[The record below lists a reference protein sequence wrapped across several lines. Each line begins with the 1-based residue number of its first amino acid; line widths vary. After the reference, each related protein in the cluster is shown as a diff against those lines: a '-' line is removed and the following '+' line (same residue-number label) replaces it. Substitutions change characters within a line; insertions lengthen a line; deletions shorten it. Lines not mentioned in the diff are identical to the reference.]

1 MIFFIIFISLMMMER
16 LVEIVYARHNE
27 KKMKRNGAIEVGAD
41 HYKWIVLLH
50 VFFFISLTVEVIWKG
65 GELGKYWFVF
75 FALFLFAQLGRFW
88 TLLTLGKY
96 WNTKIIVLSG
106 EKRVR
111 KGPYRWLKHPNYLIV
126 AIELFS
132 LPLIFEAVFTSFL
145 FVIGHVVLIYF
156 IRIPLEEKA
165 LQQLLV

>member
-65 GELGKYWFVF
+65 GELGKYWFVL
-75 FALFLFAQLGRFW
+75 FALFRFA
-88 TLLTLGKY
+88 
-96 WNTKIIVLSG
+96 
-106 EKRVR
+106 
-111 KGPYRWLKHPNYLIV
+111 
-126 AIELFS
+126 
-132 LPLIFEAVFTSFL
+132 
-145 FVIGHVVLIYF
+145 
-156 IRIPLEEKA
+156 
-165 LQQLLV
+165 